1 MDDTEATLFGSAF
14 QMLVA
19 ATGKVQL
26 TIVDSLKDGTTRWL
40 VAIDRSVHWSD
51 TLAERNK

>member
-26 TIVDSLKDGTTRWL
+26 TTVDSLKDGTTRWL

-51 TLAERNK
+51 TLAN